1 MRERRV
7 GGERDQAASVSK
19 PAHKDECV
27 SERMPEVSLT
37 VILALFRFVQGVNLY
52 MSARTKFV
60 IRVESRIRTRSC
72 KMSEADLPSF
82 ACT

>member
-52 MSARTKFV
+52 MIARCDSRLYVSARTQQV
-60 IRVESRIRTRSC
+60 SR
-72 KMSEADLPSF
+72 L
-82 ACT
+82 